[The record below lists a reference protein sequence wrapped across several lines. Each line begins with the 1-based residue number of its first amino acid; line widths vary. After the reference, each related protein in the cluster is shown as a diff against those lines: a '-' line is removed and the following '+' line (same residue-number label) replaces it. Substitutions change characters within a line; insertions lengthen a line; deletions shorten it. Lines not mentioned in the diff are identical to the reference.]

1 MKKIGIVVPY
11 YGKFPNYFALFL
23 RSCENNPTIDWIVFT
38 DIMEVVEYPKNVLR
52 VQMTFQELKK
62 WLLRCSAFWTS
73 LWIIPHLFLSIV
85 VIFILCTGIAVC
97 RKKLFSRT
105 IDHWLDRWDKLNR
118 PINI

>member
-62 WLLRCSAFWTS
+62 WFQSKFDFPIVLDSPYKLCDYKVMTGY
-73 LWIIPHLFLSIV
+73 LFNDYLKDYDYWGYSD
-85 VIFILCTGIAVC
+85 A
-97 RKKLFSRT
+97 R
-105 IDHWLDRWDKLNR
+105 N
-118 PINI
+118 

>member
-52 VQMTFQELKK
+52 SK
-62 WLLRCSAFWTS
+62 
-73 LWIIPHLFLSIV
+73 
-85 VIFILCTGIAVC
+85 
-97 RKKLFSRT
+97 
-105 IDHWLDRWDKLNR
+105 
-118 PINI
+118 